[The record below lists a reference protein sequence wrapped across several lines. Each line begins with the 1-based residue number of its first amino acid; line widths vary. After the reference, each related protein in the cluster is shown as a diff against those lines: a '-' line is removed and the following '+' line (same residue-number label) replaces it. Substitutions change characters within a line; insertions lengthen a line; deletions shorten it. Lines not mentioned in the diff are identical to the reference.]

1 MWRKVKT
8 FFHVFRGSLFPQPAY
23 YHKITKASFSFSL
36 KYFIS
41 LIFILNL
48 IFVSYLIV
56 KYNPGKSNRFLSN
69 ITREIN
75 LIPKEFV
82 ININQGNLF
91 TNHNRPYFFW
101 SMYNNRK
108 KLLLVIDETA
118 SPDKINIYNTY
129 ILVTGREIVI
139 KNDSSASN
147 TFKILSLKNIGR
159 RSFDKK
165 DFEKIA
171 IVLAT
176 ISKLLYVF
184 YIIAIPFL
192 LILLPFLS
200 IIITLIYLI
209 IISLIV
215 YLFFKTYYHKRI
227 HFKKTLQLSFHAVTL
242 PLVLDYFLMIFEPTI
257 PANIRLKLFIPTPLA
272 FLIILAMFVFAAV
285 YEAYMA
291 KHHPS

>member
-8 FFHVFRGSLFPQPAY
+8 FFHVFQGSLFPQPAY
-23 YHKITKASFSFSL
+23 YHKITKASFGFSL
-36 KYFIS
+36 KYFVS

-48 IFVSYLIV
+48 IFVSYLII
-56 KYNPGKSNRFLSN
+56 KYNPGRSNKFLTN
-69 ITREIN
+69 ITKEID

-82 ININQGNLF
+82 VNINQGNLF

-101 SMYNNRK
+101 STYNGQK

-118 SPDKINIYNTY
+118 NPDKINIYNTY
-129 ILVTGREIVI
+129 ILVTGREIVV
-139 KNDSSASN
+139 KNDSRSSN
-147 TFKILSLKNIGR
+147 TIKIVSLKNIGK
-159 RSFDKK
+159 RSLDKK

-171 IVLAT
+171 IVLTT
-176 ISKLLYVF
+176 ISKFLYFF
-184 YIIAIPFL
+184 YVIAIPCL
-192 LILLPFLS
+192 IILLPFLS
-200 IIITLIYLI
+200 IVVTLIYLI

-242 PLVLDYFLMIFEPTI
+242 PLILDYFLNIFQPTI
-257 PANIRLKLFIPTPLA
+257 PSNIRFKLFIPPSLA
-272 FLIILAMFVFAAV
+272 FLIILAIFVFAAV

-291 KHHPS
+291 EHRPS